1 MANTLL
7 LTVATVFVV
16 AATPL
21 PVASQTPPQPPAAPA
36 SAASAGNA
44 ENGKR
49 LYMTQTCYYCHG
61 TVGQGAG
68 RVGARIGPPSRAL
81 AGFIRYVRRPS
92 GAMPAITDQV
102 SDQDL
107 TDIYAYLR
115 TIAPAKNPKDIPL
128 LNQLKSPGR

>member
-1 MANTLL
+1 MTHTILL
-7 LTVATVFVV
+7 ACATAFVV
-16 AATPL
+16 VATPL
-21 PVASQTPPQPPAAPA
+21 PVASQTPPQPPASPA
-36 SAASAGNA
+36 SAANAGDA
-44 ENGKR
+44 ENGRR

-68 RVGARIGPPSRAL
+68 RTGARLGPPSRAL

-115 TIAPAKNPKDIPL
+115 TVPPAKNPKEIPL
-128 LNQLKSPGR
+128 LNQLKAPGK

>member
-1 MANTLL
+1 MTHTILL
-7 LTVATVFVV
+7 ACATAFAVV
-16 AATPL
+16 ATPL
-21 PVASQTPPQPPAAPA
+21 PVASQTPTPAQAPAA
-36 SAASAGNA
+36 AAPSGNA

-68 RVGARIGPPSRAL
+68 RTGARLGPPSRAL

-107 TDIYAYLR
+107 ADIYAYLR
-115 TIAPAKNPKDIPL
+115 TIPPAKSPREIPL
-128 LNQLKSPGR
+128 LNQLKAPGK